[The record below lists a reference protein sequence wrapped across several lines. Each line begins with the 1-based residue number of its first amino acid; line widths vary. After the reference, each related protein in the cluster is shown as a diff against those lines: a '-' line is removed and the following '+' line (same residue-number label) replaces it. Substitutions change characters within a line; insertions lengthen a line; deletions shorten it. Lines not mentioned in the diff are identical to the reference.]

1 MSTADSQILSC
12 SAAFTKDL
20 IPKWQNNLFVTKLT
34 TGLVTVSALLIALF
48 GSKNVFELVLLS
60 WSILSVAFTPIITL
74 YTFNK
79 RVNEK
84 TGIAMVLIAIAV
96 SLIWKQAG
104 LSGAVYE
111 VAPGIIAGFIVYF
124 LFTKFNLN
132 KTEKSLNN

>member
-1 MSTADSQILSC
+1 
-12 SAAFTKDL
+12 
-20 IPKWQNNLFVTKLT
+20 
-34 TGLVTVSALLIALF
+34 LIALF